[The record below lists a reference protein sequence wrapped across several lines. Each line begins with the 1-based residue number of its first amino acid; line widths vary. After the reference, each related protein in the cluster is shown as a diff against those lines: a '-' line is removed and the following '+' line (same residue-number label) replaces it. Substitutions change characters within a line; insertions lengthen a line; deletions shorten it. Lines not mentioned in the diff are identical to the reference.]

1 MLISDTI
8 MSIDL
13 ALFFIACFLQVSLSL
28 YFITLNLLKAIV
40 FFLTPCLS
48 LNKTFLI
55 WEWLVWLVL
64 HSYIHV
70 RYSQPEYI
78 INDMCPFQWA
88 AFGSTHWCFSWAI
101 PVFIIWSRC
110 CLVSTLNSY
119 CSFLCNWWPVS
130 RETPKTMKISC
141 SLWKLTPRCITYWW
155 FLPKP
160 IFIMIVIKW

>member
-1 MLISDTI
+1 

-13 ALFFIACFLQVSLSL
+13 LLFFIACLLQVSLSL
-28 YFITLNLLKAIV
+28 YFMTLKLLKAIV

-55 WEWLVWLVL
+55 WEWLVWLFF

-78 INDMCPFQWA
+78 INDMCPFQWV
-88 AFGSTHWCFSWAI
+88 AFGSTHCCLSWAVS
-101 PVFIIWSRC
+101 VFIIWSRYC
-110 CLVSTLNSY
+110 SVSALSSY
-119 CSFLCNWWPVS
+119 CSFCCSWWPVS
-130 RETPKTMKISC
+130 RETAKTMKISC
-141 SLWKLTPRCITYWW
+141 SLWKLTPRWIISW
-155 FLPKP
+155 FLLKP